1 MSSSESPWSFGDAD
15 AANRD
20 WRATPAWRYGRA
32 VASVLI
38 PLTLSLAVV
47 FAVEAIFRGSAADAV
62 EFLTGRYRPGWTTV
76 AIYMLAA
83 MALDAIFGRAHQ
95 GWAVIAPTMLLLAWF
110 GYQKSL
116 YLGDPLYPSDLLFAR
131 QMFDLL
137 PLLVSE
143 RPLAVAAGL
152 LALPV
157 LVALVGLAWRRRH
170 RLFRRL
176 GGTARILR
184 LAVALPALVFVG
196 FNLEAGTYSWYR
208 DRMQIAPKMWDQTAN
223 YDHNGFSA
231 AFMLNIPMAK
241 VAAPAGYS
249 RSAMEAMDAPG
260 AVSVPAEKPDIVM
273 VMSESFWD
281 PTLLPGVDFDAD
293 PIAATRRLMSGQV
306 FSPEFGGMT
315 ANVEFE
321 ALTGFSNAFLPFGA
335 IPYQQYI
342 RRPVPSL
349 ASFLGEQG
357 YVTRALHPFR
367 AGFWN
372 REAVYESLG
381 FQDFRSSEDMR
392 RLKKRGGQVSD
403 LAFAD
408 EIIRQAEAVE
418 QPLFFFAVTIQ
429 GHGPYPAKRYPD
441 ATVKVDTVGKESARG
456 SIRTYAE
463 GLRDA
468 DRMLSRLVDWAK
480 KRERPTIIVYFG
492 DHLPPLGSVYK
503 ETGFLEDN
511 VAPRTGPAAEMLKNR
526 QTPLVLWSNQGGQV
540 AEVGTVSP
548 MFLPLHVLD
557 MAGMSHPHYTG
568 FLRRVHDRFRVIDR
582 HLLIDR
588 RRGGIADWQRREP
601 DDPLLSDFRRLQYDL
616 MFGERYAAP
625 AMFPES

>member
-1 MSSSESPWSFGDAD
+1 MSSSESARFFGNAVAD
-15 AANRD
+15 RD
-20 WRATPAWRYGRA
+20 WRTAPAWRYGRGL
-32 VASVLI
+32 ASVLI
-38 PLTLSLAVV
+38 SLALSLAVV
-47 FAVEAIFRGSAADAV
+47 FAVEAIFRGSAADAF

-76 AIYMLAA
+76 AIYMLAV
-83 MALDAIFGRAHQ
+83 MALDAVFGRAHQ
-95 GWAVIAPTMLLLAWF
+95 GWVVIAPAMLLLAWF

-143 RPLAVAAGL
+143 RPLAIVAGL

-157 LVALVGLAWRRRH
+157 LVVLGGLAWRGRH

-176 GGTARILR
+176 GWTARILR
-184 LAVALPALVFVG
+184 LAIAVPALVFVG
-196 FNLEAGTYSWYR
+196 SNLEAGAYSWYR

-231 AFMLNIPMAK
+231 AFLLNVPMAK

-249 RSAMEAMDAPG
+249 RDAMEAMNAPG
-260 AVSVPAEKPDIVM
+260 AVSVPAVKPDIVM

-281 PTLLPGVDFDAD
+281 PTLLPGVRFDAD

-321 ALTGFSNAFLPFGA
+321 ALTGFSNAFLPYGA

-403 LAFAD
+403 LAFAE

-441 ATVKVDTVGKESARG
+441 AATEVDASESASTRG

-480 KRERPTIIVYFG
+480 KRERPTILVYFG

-503 ETGFLEDN
+503 ETGYLEDN

-526 QTPLVLWSNQGGQV
+526 QTPLVLWSNTGAQV
-540 AEVGTVSP
+540 ADAGTVSP
-548 MFLPLHVLD
+548 MFLPLHILD

-568 FLRRVHDRFRVIDR
+568 LLRKVHDRFRVIDR

-588 RRGGIADWQRREP
+588 RRGATADWQRREP
-601 DDPLLSDFRRLQYDL
+601 ADPLLLDFRRLQYDL

-625 AMFPES
+625 AMFPGS